1 MNTKS
6 CLLRLGHSTAQSKPT
21 RLSSHERHTLQFL
34 LVDDHAIVRDGLKQ
48 ILASA
53 FPDAAIAEA
62 RDAKEALDLA
72 TKLKPHVVLL
82 DISLPGQSGLEIL
95 KQIKTSEPDSKVL
108 ILTMHPED
116 QYAVRVLKAGAS
128 GYLTKEMASE
138 EVATAVK
145 KILAGGRYVSSALA
159 ENLASNLHA
168 SAERTLHER
177 LSDREYQIL
186 RMIGIGKS
194 VKEIAYDLSLSIK
207 TISTYRARVLA
218 KLKFKGNADVIRY
231 AMRERLVE

>member
-6 CLLRLGHSTAQSKPT
+6 CSSHNGSVESKPVRSTSYT
-21 RLSSHERHTLQFL
+21 RRPLQFL
-34 LVDDHAIVRDGLKQ
+34 LVDDHAIVRDGLRQ
-48 ILASA
+48 VLSDA

-62 RDAKEALDLA
+62 GDANTALDFA
-72 TKLKPHVVLL
+72 AKTKPDIVLL
-82 DISLPGQSGLEIL
+82 DISLPGQSGMEIL
-95 KQIKTSEPDSKVL
+95 KQIKVIQPEAKVL

-128 GYLTKEMASE
+128 GYLTKEIASE

-145 KILAGGRYVSSALA
+145 KILAGGCYVSSALA
-159 ENLASNLHA
+159 ENLASSLNA
-168 SAERTLHER
+168 SAQRTLHER

-194 VKEIAYDLSLSIK
+194 VKEIAYELSLSIK

-231 AMRERLVE
+231 AIQEKLVD

>member
-6 CLLRLGHSTAQSKPT
+6 YSLRLSHGSAQSKPT
-21 RLSSHERHTLQFL
+21 RSCLHERHSLQFL
-34 LVDDHAIVRDGLKQ
+34 LVDDHALVRDGLKQ
-48 ILASA
+48 VLASA

-62 RDAKEALDLA
+62 RDAREALEFA
-72 TKLKPHVVLL
+72 TKFKPNVVLL
-82 DISLPGQSGLEIL
+82 DISLPGQSGLDIL
-95 KQIKTSEPDSKVL
+95 KQIKALQPESKIL

-138 EVATAVK
+138 EVANAVK

-159 ENLASNLHA
+159 ENLVSTLQA
-168 SAERTLHER
+168 SAQKTLHER

-186 RMIGIGKS
+186 RMIG
-194 VKEIAYDLSLSIK
+194 
-207 TISTYRARVLA
+207 
-218 KLKFKGNADVIRY
+218 
-231 AMRERLVE
+231 